1 MRPRVFF
8 FILFT
13 RGRERE
19 RGGGEQKNPYGS
31 PCESNA
37 PRQILPRI
45 RKSSPLALLHL
56 NFKNLKETG
65 GGEEGRGAILL
76 CAIAV
81 LDLGKKKLEL
91 V

>member
-13 RGRERE
+13 RGRERG
-19 RGGGEQKNPYGS
+19 GGGEQKNPYGS

-65 GGEEGRGAILL
+65 GEEGRGVAILL

>member
-19 RGGGEQKNPYGS
+19 GGGGEQKNPYGS

-65 GGEEGRGAILL
+65 GGRGEESQYYYAQLRFLI
-76 CAIAV
+76 
-81 LDLGKKKLEL
+81 LGKKN
-91 V
+91 